1 MNEDNNNGFRLKL
14 EGTITSNDAGDII
27 IAKYV
32 HASFN
37 QNYGAS
43 ENEGLSFVF
52 DHELRTIVE
61 TFIIE
66 KNARYNGA
74 LKLFKVIRYPEYS
87 KNYND
92 LFTVIRAIQNRRL
105 NINVMYDPLEIKHIA
120 KIYDIKGSGVSPI
133 MALRNAVIN
142 WIQYNTKTTDLFDS
156 FEKDQGELQMMSEI
170 LQDEY

>member
-1 MNEDNNNGFRLKL
+1 MNKDNNNGFRLKL
-14 EGTITSNDAGDII
+14 EGTVTSNDAGDII

-43 ENEGLSFVF
+43 DDDGFSFVF

-74 LKLFKVIRYPEYS
+74 LKLYKVIRYPAYS

-92 LFTVIRAIQNRRL
+92 LFTVVLAIQNRRL
-105 NINVMYDPLEIKHIA
+105 NIQVMYDPSDLKHVA
-120 KIYDIKGSGVSPI
+120 KIYDVSGTGVSPI

-142 WIQYNTKTTDLFDS
+142 WIQYNTKTTDLF
-156 FEKDQGELQMMSEI
+156 EKDQSELQMMSEI